1 MPVAMLHCCWQWTWE
16 SVIILQSCQL
26 IVLPSQGTICIPA
39 LMLAVI
45 RGGVRGQLR
54 KMQGYRNKEIMDAD
68 LQSFDEGMTTLAN
81 RRSVIEASL
90 IQLCAHY
97 QLSTYRA
104 GAGRVLCSASC
115 SSYPRSTFSVN
126 AVSCMKSLDR
136 QQAKSVEVEWWMRVA
151 WQIFV
156 QETGFITLH

>member
-1 MPVAMLHCCWQWTWE
+1 M
-16 SVIILQSCQL
+16 QSCQL

-104 GAGRVLCSASC
+104 GAGRVTRIQVKDQSADL
-115 SSYPRSTFSVN
+115 SSMSGNGKLSDRL
-126 AVSCMKSLDR
+126 SLTCPLILLR
-136 QQAKSVEVEWWMRVA
+136 
-151 WQIFV
+151 
-156 QETGFITLH
+156 